1 LSKIKDVQF
10 RTKKKRTYREEEN
23 DMYDVVTFGEAMV
36 RLSPP
41 HFERLEQARSLN
53 VNVGGA
59 ELNVAVGVTRF
70 GLKSAWVSKLPKNS
84 LGQMIRDRAQE
95 FGVDCSHIVWSDKGR
110 AGLYFVEF
118 GASPRASSVLYD
130 RGNSAISMVQPGEI
144 DWSKVFA
151 GSKHF
156 HMSGITPALSASA
169 TETTVE
175 AMKAAKK
182 AGCTVSYDLN
192 YRKKLW
198 TPADAKKIQEP
209 LMANVD
215 ILITTE
221 EDTNVVFGIKEKDYE
236 AVAEKLART
245 FNFKVVAITLRED
258 LSVWKNNWTAIA
270 FCDGKLFK
278 DRKYEV
284 EIVDRVGAGDS
295 FTSGF
300 LYGWI
305 KEKDVQKGVQY
316 GNAFAALKHT
326 VPGDFNWNTLEEVE
340 TQLKG
345 GGLRISR

>member
-1 LSKIKDVQF
+1 M
-10 RTKKKRTYREEEN
+10 T
-23 DMYDVVTFGEAMV
+23 MYDVVTFGEAMV

-41 HFERLEQARSLN
+41 NAQRLEQTQSLD
-53 VNVGGA
+53 VHVGGA

-70 GLKSAWVSKLPKNS
+70 GMKSAWVSKLPKNG
-84 LGQMIRDRAQE
+84 LGYMIRDRAQE

-130 RGNSAISMVQPGEI
+130 RANSAISMIQPGEV
-144 DWSKVFA
+144 DWAKIFT

-156 HMSGITPALSASA
+156 HISGITPALSASA
-169 TETTVE
+169 TQVTAE

-198 TPADAKKIQEP
+198 TPADAKKVQET
-209 LMANVD
+209 LMADVD

-245 FNFKVVAITLRED
+245 FKFKIVAITLRED
-258 LSVWKNNWTAIA
+258 LSVLRNNWTAIA
-270 FCDGKLFK
+270 YQDGKIYK
-278 DRKYEV
+278 DKKYEV

-295 FTSGF
+295 FTAGF

-305 KEKDVQKGVQY
+305 GEKDVEKGVRY

-326 VPGDFNWNTLEEVE
+326 VPGDLNWCTIEEVE

>member
-1 LSKIKDVQF
+1 
-10 RTKKKRTYREEEN
+10 
-23 DMYDVVTFGEAMV
+23 MYDVVTFGEAMV

-41 HFERLEQARSLN
+41 HFQRLEQTRSLD

-59 ELNVAVGVTRF
+59 ELNVAVAVTRF
-70 GLKSAWVSKLPKNS
+70 GMKSAWVSKLPKNG
-84 LGQMIRDRAQE
+84 LGYMIRDRAQE
-95 FGVDCSHIVWSDKGR
+95 FGVDCSHVVWSDKGR
-110 AGLYFVEF
+110 AGIYFVEF

-130 RGNSAISMVQPGEI
+130 RAHSAISMIQPGEV
-144 DWSKVFA
+144 DWAKIFT

-169 TETTVE
+169 SE
-175 AMKAAKK
+175 ATAEALKAAKK

-198 TPADAKKIQEP
+198 TPAEAEKIQEP
-209 LMANVD
+209 MMAEVD

-236 AVAEKLART
+236 AVAEKLAQT
-245 FNFKVVAITLRED
+245 FNFKIVAITLRED
-258 LSVWKNNWTAIA
+258 LSVLRNNWTAIA
-270 FCDGKLFK
+270 YQDGKIFK

-295 FTSGF
+295 FTAGF
-300 LYGWI
+300 LYGWL

-326 VPGDFNWNTLEEVE
+326 FPGDFNWSTLEEVE
-340 TQLKG
+340 AQLKG
-345 GGLRISR
+345 AGLRISR

>member
-1 LSKIKDVQF
+1 
-10 RTKKKRTYREEEN
+10 
-23 DMYDVVTFGEAMV
+23 MYDVVTFGESMV

-41 HFERLEQARSLN
+41 NFQRLEQTRNLN

-70 GLKSAWVSKLPKNS
+70 GLKSAWVSKLPKNA
-84 LGQMIRDRAQE
+84 LGYMIRDRAQE

-130 RGNSAISMVQPGEI
+130 RANSAISMIQPGEV
-144 DWSKVFA
+144 DWAKVFT

-156 HMSGITPALSASA
+156 HMSGITPALSVSA
-169 TETTVE
+169 AQTTVE

-209 LMANVD
+209 MMSDVD

-236 AVAEKLART
+236 AAAEKLAKT

-258 LSVWKNNWTAIA
+258 LSVWRNNWTAIA
-270 FCDGKLFK
+270 YQGGKLYK

-305 KEKDVQKGVQY
+305 REKDVQKGVQY
-316 GNAFAALKHT
+316 GNAFAAMKHT

-340 TQLKG
+340 NQLKG

>member
-1 LSKIKDVQF
+1 
-10 RTKKKRTYREEEN
+10 
-23 DMYDVVTFGEAMV
+23 MYDIVTFGEAMV

-41 HFERLEQARSLN
+41 NFQRLEQARKLDL
-53 VNVGGA
+53 NVGGA

-70 GLKSAWVSKLPKNS
+70 GMKSAWVSKLPKNA
-84 LGQMIRDRAQE
+84 LGWLIRDRAQE
-95 FGVDCSHIVWSDKGR
+95 FGVDCSHIVWSDQGR
-110 AGLYFVEF
+110 AGIYFVEF

-130 RGNSAISMVQPGEI
+130 RSHSAISMVQPGEI
-144 DWSKVFA
+144 DWARIFS

-156 HMSGITPALSASA
+156 HVSGITPALSASA
-169 TETTVE
+169 AQVTAE
-175 AMKAAKK
+175 ALKAAKK

-198 TPADAKKIQEP
+198 SPADARRIQEP
-209 LMANVD
+209 MMEEVD

-236 AVAEKLART
+236 TVAEKLAQT
-245 FNFKVVAITLRED
+245 FKFKIVAITLRED
-258 LSVWKNNWTAIA
+258 LSVWRNNWTAIA
-270 FCDGKLFK
+270 YHDGKIFR

-295 FTSGF
+295 FTAGF
-300 LYGWI
+300 LFGWL
-305 KEKDVQKGVQY
+305 KLNDVQKGVQY

-326 VPGDFNWNTLEEVE
+326 VPGDFNWTTFEEVE

-345 GGLRISR
+345 AGLRISR

>member
-1 LSKIKDVQF
+1 MC
-10 RTKKKRTYREEEN
+10 E
-23 DMYDVVTFGEAMV
+23 VVTFGEAMV

-41 HFERLEQARSLN
+41 NFQRLEQARKLDL
-53 VNVGGA
+53 NVGGA

-70 GLKSAWVSKLPKNS
+70 GLKSIWVSKLPRNS
-84 LGQMIRDRAQE
+84 LGYLIRDRAQE

-110 AGLYFVEF
+110 AGIYFVEF

-130 RGNSAISMVQPGEI
+130 RAHSAISMIQPGEV
-144 DWSKVFA
+144 DWAKVFA

-169 TETTVE
+169 SGATAE
-175 AMKAAKK
+175 ALKAAQK

-209 LMANVD
+209 MMENVD

-236 AVAEKLART
+236 AVAEKLSKT
-245 FNFKVVAITLRED
+245 FKFKIVAITLRED
-258 LSVWKNNWTAIA
+258 LSVLRNNWTAIA
-270 FCDGKLFK
+270 YQDGKIFR

-295 FTSGF
+295 FTAGF

-326 VPGDFNWNTLEEVE
+326 LPGDFNWSTLEEVE
-340 TQLKG
+340 AQLKG
-345 GGLRISR
+345 AGLRISR

>member
-1 LSKIKDVQF
+1 
-10 RTKKKRTYREEEN
+10 
-23 DMYDVVTFGEAMV
+23 MYDVVTFGEAMV

-41 HFERLEQARSLN
+41 HFQRLEQTQSLD
-53 VNVGGA
+53 VNAGGA

-84 LGQMIRDRAQE
+84 LGYLIRDRAQE

-110 AGLYFVEF
+110 AGLYFLEF

-130 RGNSAISMVQPGEI
+130 RANSAISMIQPGEV
-144 DWSKVFA
+144 DWAKIFT

-169 TETTVE
+169 SEATVE

-182 AGCTVSYDLN
+182 AGCSVSYDLN

-198 TPADAKKIQEP
+198 TPAEAKKIQEP
-209 LMANVD
+209 MMADID

-236 AVAEKLART
+236 AVAERLAQTFKL
-245 FNFKVVAITLRED
+245 KIVAITLRED
-258 LSVWKNNWTAIA
+258 LSVWRNNWTAIA
-270 FCDGKLFK
+270 YQDGKIFR

-295 FTSGF
+295 FTAGF
-300 LYGWI
+300 LYGWL

-326 VPGDFNWNTLEEVE
+326 LPGDFNWSTKEEVE
-340 TQLKG
+340 NQLKG
-345 GGLRISR
+345 AGLRISR

>member
-1 LSKIKDVQF
+1 
-10 RTKKKRTYREEEN
+10 
-23 DMYDVVTFGEAMV
+23 MYDVVTFGEAMV

-41 HFERLEQARSLN
+41 HFQRLEQTRSLD

-70 GLKSAWVSKLPKNS
+70 GMKSAWVSKLPKNG
-84 LGQMIRDRAQE
+84 LGYMIRDRAQE
-95 FGVDCSHIVWSDKGR
+95 FGVDCSHLVWSDKGR
-110 AGLYFVEF
+110 AGIYFVEF
-118 GASPRASSVLYD
+118 GASPRASGVLYD
-130 RGNSAISMVQPGEI
+130 RAHSAISMIQPGEV
-144 DWSKVFA
+144 DWAKIFT

-156 HMSGITPALSASA
+156 HMSGITPALSSSA
-169 TETTVE
+169 AAVTVE
-175 AMKAAKK
+175 ALKAAKK

-198 TPADAKKIQEP
+198 SPADAKKIQEP
-209 LMANVD
+209 MMRDVD

-245 FNFKVVAITLRED
+245 FKFKIVAITLRED
-258 LSVWKNNWTAIA
+258 LSVLRNNWTAIA
-270 FCDGKLFK
+270 YQDGKIFK

-295 FTSGF
+295 FTAGF
-300 LYGWI
+300 LYGWL
-305 KEKDVQKGVQY
+305 KEKDIGKGVQY

-326 VPGDFNWNTLEEVE
+326 VPGDFNWSTKEEVE
-340 TQLKG
+340 NQLKG
-345 GGLRISR
+345 AGLRISR

>member
-1 LSKIKDVQF
+1 
-10 RTKKKRTYREEEN
+10 
-23 DMYDVVTFGEAMV
+23 MYDVVTFGEAMV

-41 HFERLEQARSLN
+41 NFQRLEQTKSFD
-53 VNVGGA
+53 VNPGGA

-70 GLKSAWVSKLPKNS
+70 GLKSAWVSKLPKNG
-84 LGQMIRDRAQE
+84 LGYLIRNRAQE

-110 AGLYFVEF
+110 AGIYFVEF
-118 GASPRASSVLYD
+118 GSSPRASSVLYD
-130 RGNSAISMVQPGEI
+130 RAGSAISMIQPGEV
-144 DWSKVFA
+144 DWAKVFT

-169 TETTVE
+169 SETTAE
-175 AMKAAKK
+175 ALKAAKK

-209 LMANVD
+209 LMENVD

-236 AVAEKLART
+236 TAAEKLAKT
-245 FNFKVVAITLRED
+245 FKFKIVAITLRED
-258 LSVWKNNWTAIA
+258 LSVLRNNWTAIA
-270 FCDGKLFK
+270 YQDGKIIR

-295 FTSGF
+295 FTAGF
-300 LYGWI
+300 LFGWL
-305 KEKDVQKGVQY
+305 KSKDVEKGVQY

-326 VPGDFNWNTLEEVE
+326 LPGDFNWTTLDEVE
-340 TQLKG
+340 AQLKG
-345 GGLRISR
+345 AGLRISR

>member
-1 LSKIKDVQF
+1 
-10 RTKKKRTYREEEN
+10 
-23 DMYDVVTFGEAMV
+23 MYDVVTFGEAMV

-41 HFERLEQARSLN
+41 HFLRLEQTPNLD

-70 GLKSAWVSKLPKNS
+70 GMKSAWVSKLPKNP
-84 LGQMIRDRAQE
+84 LGYLIRDRAQE

-110 AGLYFVEF
+110 AGLYFLEF

-130 RGNSAISMVQPGEI
+130 RAGSSISMIQPGEVNWTKI
-144 DWSKVFA
+144 FT

-156 HMSGITPALSASA
+156 HVSGIAPALSASA
-169 TETTVE
+169 SEVTVE
-175 AMKAAKK
+175 ALKAAKK
-182 AGCTVSYDLN
+182 AGCTVSFDLN

-209 LMANVD
+209 MMADVD

-236 AVAEKLART
+236 TVAEKLAQT
-245 FNFKVVAITLRED
+245 FKFKIVAITLRED

-270 FCDGKLFK
+270 FQDGKIFRDK
-278 DRKYEV
+278 KYEV

-295 FTSGF
+295 FTAGF
-300 LYGWI
+300 LYGWL
-305 KEKDVQKGVQY
+305 KEKDVQKGIQY

-326 VPGDFNWNTLEEVE
+326 LPGDFNWCTQEEVE
-340 TQLKG
+340 NQLKG
-345 GGLRISR
+345 VGLRISR

>member
-1 LSKIKDVQF
+1 
-10 RTKKKRTYREEEN
+10 
-23 DMYDVVTFGEAMV
+23 MYDVVTFGEAMV

-41 HFERLEQARSLN
+41 HSQRLEQTRSLD

-59 ELNVAVGVTRF
+59 ELNVAVGVTRL
-70 GLKSAWVSKLPKNS
+70 GMKSAWVSKLPKNG
-84 LGQMIRDRAQE
+84 LGYMIRDRARE

-110 AGLYFVEF
+110 AGIYFVEF

-130 RGNSAISMVQPGEI
+130 RGSSAISMVQPGEV
-144 DWSKVFA
+144 DWPKVFS

-169 TETTVE
+169 TQVTAE
-175 AMKAAKK
+175 ALRAAKK

-198 TPADAKKIQEP
+198 APVDAKKVQEP
-209 LMANVD
+209 MMADVD

-236 AVAEKLART
+236 AVAERLAQT
-245 FNFKVVAITLRED
+245 FKFKIVAITLRED
-258 LSVWKNNWTAIA
+258 LSVLRNNWTAIA
-270 FCDGKLFK
+270 YQDGKIFK

-284 EIVDRVGAGDS
+284 EIVDRIGAGDS
-295 FTSGF
+295 FTAGF

-305 KEKDVQKGVQY
+305 KDKDIQKGVQY

-340 TQLKG
+340 AQLKG
-345 GGLRISR
+345 AGLRISR

>member
-1 LSKIKDVQF
+1 
-10 RTKKKRTYREEEN
+10 
-23 DMYDVVTFGEAMV
+23 MYDIVTFGEAMV

-41 HFERLEQARSLN
+41 HFQRLEQARSLDLN
-53 VNVGGA
+53 AGGA
-59 ELNVAVGVTRF
+59 ELNVAVGVTRL
-70 GLKSAWVSKLPKNS
+70 GLKSAWISKLPMNS
-84 LGQMIRDRAQE
+84 LGYLIRDRAQE

-110 AGLYFVEF
+110 AGIYFLEF
-118 GASPRASSVLYD
+118 GSSPRASSVLYD
-130 RGNSAISMVQPGEI
+130 RGHSAISMVQPGEI
-144 DWSKVFA
+144 DWQTILA
-151 GSKHF
+151 RSKHL
-156 HMSGITPALSASA
+156 HVSGITPALSPSASEA
-169 TETTVE
+169 TAE
-175 AMKAAKK
+175 ALKAAKK

-198 TPADAKKIQEP
+198 TPAEAKRIQEP
-209 LMANVD
+209 MMADVD

-236 AVAEKLART
+236 AAAEKLART
-245 FNFKVVAITLRED
+245 FRFKIVAITLRED

-270 FCDGKLFK
+270 YEGGKVFR

-295 FTSGF
+295 FTAGF
-300 LYGWI
+300 LYGWLQ
-305 KEKDVQKGVQY
+305 EKDVQKGVQY

-326 VPGDFNWNTLEEVE
+326 IPGDFNWSTREEVE

>member
-1 LSKIKDVQF
+1 
-10 RTKKKRTYREEEN
+10 
-23 DMYDVVTFGEAMV
+23 MYDVVTFGEAMV

-41 HFERLEQARSLN
+41 HSQRLEQARSLD

-70 GLKSAWVSKLPKNS
+70 GMKSAWVSKLPKNG
-84 LGQMIRDRAQE
+84 LGYMIRDRAQE

-110 AGLYFVEF
+110 AGIYFVEF

-130 RGNSAISMVQPGEI
+130 RGSSAISMVQPGEI
-144 DWSKVFA
+144 DWPKIFN

-156 HMSGITPALSASA
+156 HLSGITPALSASSA
-169 TETTVE
+169 EVTAE
-175 AMKAAKK
+175 ALKAAKK

-236 AVAEKLART
+236 TVAEKLAQT
-245 FNFKVVAITLRED
+245 FKFKIVAITLRED
-258 LSVWKNNWTAIA
+258 LSVLRNNWTAIA
-270 FCDGKLFK
+270 FQNGKIFK

-295 FTSGF
+295 FTAGF

-305 KEKDVQKGVQY
+305 KDKDIQKGVQY

-340 TQLKG
+340 AQLKG
-345 GGLRISR
+345 AGLRISR

>member
-1 LSKIKDVQF
+1 
-10 RTKKKRTYREEEN
+10 
-23 DMYDVVTFGEAMV
+23 MYDVVTFGESMV

-41 HFERLEQARSLN
+41 NFQRLEQTRGLN

-70 GLKSAWVSKLPKNS
+70 GLKSAWVSKLPKNG
-84 LGQMIRDRAQE
+84 LGYMIRDRAQE

-130 RGNSAISMVQPGEI
+130 RAHSAISMIQPGEV
-144 DWSKVFA
+144 DWARIFT

-169 TETTVE
+169 AQTTVE

-209 LMANVD
+209 MMSDVD

-236 AVAEKLART
+236 AAAEKLAKT

-270 FCDGKLFK
+270 YQDGKLYK

-300 LYGWI
+300 LYSWVR
-305 KEKDVQKGVQY
+305 EKDVQKGVQY

-340 TQLKG
+340 NQLKG